1 MEKFIKK
8 IGDKT
13 FIAQA
18 EKIFAV
24 QVEGLFHFLTEV
36 ENDRLIDGFSIQVG
50 WSIYFLDKRED
61 GFHITVHDYTK
72 NPFEDMTDD
81 LTISLWI
88 LLTQVSF
95 LKPLTIE
102 GELLRFCDK
111 IVAAKNV
118 LKLDDIYLERTKDC
132 EKGASGWYIGPIN
145 DEDDTEEYEAFYAYE
160 LLKLKPSLIQVLTL
174 PSGFLVIFE
183 KDVVKAVVDENNVN
197 ILDRINDK

>member
-1 MEKFIKK
+1 MKKFIRN

-18 EKIFAV
+18 DECFAM

-36 ENDRLIDGFSIQVG
+36 ENDRLINGFSIQVG
-50 WSIYFLDKRED
+50 WSIYFLDERED
-61 GFHITVHDYTK
+61 GYHIIVHDYTK
-72 NPFEDMTDD
+72 NPFQDMTDD

-95 LKPLTIE
+95 LKLLTIE

-111 IVAAKNV
+111 IVVAKNV
-118 LKLDDIYLERTKDC
+118 MELDDIYLERTKDC
-132 EKGASGWYIGPIN
+132 EEGDSGWYIGPIN
-145 DEDDTEEYEAFYAYE
+145 DEDDTEEYEVFYAYE

-174 PSGFLVIFE
+174 PSGYLVIFE

-197 ILDRINDK
+197 ILDRVNNR

>member
-1 MEKFIKK
+1 MKKFIKN

-13 FIAQA
+13 FIALA
-18 EKIFAV
+18 DECFAM
-24 QVEGLFHFLTEV
+24 QVEGLFGFLNEV

-61 GFHITVHDYTK
+61 GYHIIVHDYTR

-88 LLTQVSF
+88 VLNQVSF
-95 LKPLTIE
+95 VKSLTIE
-102 GELLRFCDK
+102 GELMRFCDK

-118 LKLDDIYLERTKDC
+118 LELDHIYLERTKDC
-132 EKGASGWYIGPIN
+132 EKGDSGWYIGPIN

-160 LLKLKPSLIQVLTL
+160 LLKLKPALIQVLTL
-174 PSGFLVIFE
+174 PSGYLVIFE
-183 KDVVKAVVDENNVN
+183 KDELKAVVNERNVN
-197 ILDRINDK
+197 ILDRIGLR